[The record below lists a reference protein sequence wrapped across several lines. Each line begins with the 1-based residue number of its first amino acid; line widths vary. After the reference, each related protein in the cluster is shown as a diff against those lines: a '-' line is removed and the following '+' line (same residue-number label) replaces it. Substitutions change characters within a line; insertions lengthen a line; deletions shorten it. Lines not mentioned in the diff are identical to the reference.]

1 MWVRKSTVTL
11 FPFPLSSTVF
21 NFGGKVKKIFL
32 IIIFGLLLSLVSG
45 DIPALSQEKEPETEP
60 LSYKISV
67 NVKLLPVFALDDN
80 GSPVLDLEKDE
91 MELFVNGKPREI
103 TYFKRYDFE
112 TSTIEKKK
120 EPAPEPKER
129 IVFIILDSMFNSKTG
144 FRRSKEIAQDMV
156 KEGKPGDQFVVF
168 ENNIIDGLRH
178 IAGPAGSKEKIMK
191 KIAKLKRPIG
201 KWASQLH
208 SSRALDNNIDFS
220 IITDARLETI
230 AWESLRHNDLQA
242 DGMNYRLQVEQFT
255 RVIAQFKYILK
266 TINKPKLVFLISEG
280 MANESFRK
288 AFLGEQMP
296 VEEIRTESDAAIR
309 ARRFQSILVQDEPT
323 PQDVNKVYSIHL
335 YRYLKDMVKSINYG
349 GSVIHTINP
358 KRIDDTNDA
367 GVSGEM
373 SLRFLADA
381 SGGKYFA
388 GANPDEIAKRIKKTT
403 SAYYEMVF
411 YIDPEMGNQLQL
423 DIKCK
428 REGVRVYTTNYA
440 EGGRYYRDMD
450 PVQKKVFALNV
461 VNGGSWSR
469 NNGKVMRI
477 PYRKT
482 TDKKNRQKDSF
493 TLDVPLPNQMKNKN
507 LEIFLIQRDP
517 KTNQID
523 MRVVNKKVKNWVKIK
538 IKNNDNKERF
548 FVIIEPV
555 DTYCIYNKA

>member
-1 MWVRKSTVTL
+1 M
-11 FPFPLSSTVF
+11 
-21 NFGGKVKKIFL
+21 KKIIL
-32 IIIFGLLLSLVSG
+32 IIIFGLLLSLVFG
-45 DIPALSQEKEPETEP
+45 GPPALSQEKEPETEP

-80 GSPVLDLEKDE
+80 GSPVLDLEKEE

-120 EPAPEPKER
+120 QPAPEPKER
-129 IVFIILDSMFNSKTG
+129 IVFIIVDSMFNSRTG
-144 FRRSKEIAQDMV
+144 FRRSKEIARDMV
-156 KEGKPGDQFVVF
+156 KQGKPGDQFVVF
-168 ENNIIDGLRH
+168 ENNIIGGLRH

-191 KIAKLKRPIG
+191 KVAKLKRPIG
-201 KWASQLH
+201 RWATQLH
-208 SSRALDNNIDFS
+208 SRRSLENNIDFS

-230 AWESLRHNDLQA
+230 SWESLRKNDLHA
-242 DGMNYRLQVEQFT
+242 DGMNYQQQIEQFT
-255 RVIAQFKYILK
+255 RAIAQFKYILK
-266 TINKPKLVFLISEG
+266 TISRPKLVFLISEG
-280 MANESFRK
+280 MADESFRM

-296 VEEIRTESDAAIR
+296 VAGAGTESDAELR
-309 ARRFQSILVQDEPT
+309 ARRFQSILVQDEST
-323 PQDVNKVYSIHL
+323 PQTENKVYSIHL

-358 KRIDDTNDA
+358 RRIDDTNDL
-367 GVSGEM
+367 GMSGEM
-373 SLRFLADA
+373 SLRYLADA

-388 GANPDEIAKRIKKTT
+388 GSNPDEIAKRIKKTT
-403 SAYYEMVF
+403 SAYYELVF
-411 YIDPEMGNQLQL
+411 YLDHEVDKELQL

-450 PVQKKVFALNV
+450 PVQKKMFALNV

-482 TDKKNRQKDSF
+482 SDKKNRQKDFF
-493 TLDVPLPNQMKNKN
+493 TLDVPLPNQMKNKK

-517 KTNQID
+517 KTHQID
-523 MRVVNKKVKNWVKIK
+523 MRVVNKKAKNWVKIK
-538 IKNNDNKERF
+538 VKNNDAKERF

>member
-1 MWVRKSTVTL
+1 MWVRKKVVTH
-11 FPFPLSSTVF
+11 FPFPLSLTVF
-21 NFGGKVKKIFL
+21 NIGGKVKKIIL
-32 IIIFGLLLSLVSG
+32 IIIFGLFLSLVLAG
-45 DIPALSQEKEPETEP
+45 VPALSQEEEPETEP

-80 GSPVLDLEKDE
+80 GKPVLDLKKEE

-120 EPAPEPKER
+120 QPAPEPKER
-129 IVFIILDSMFNSKTG
+129 IVFIIVDSMFNSRTG
-144 FRRSKEIAQDMV
+144 FRRSKEITQDIV
-156 KEGKPGDQFVVF
+156 KQGKPGDQFVVF
-168 ENNIIDGLRH
+168 ENNIIDGLKH
-178 IAGPAGSKEKIMK
+178 IAGPAGSKEKIMR

-201 KWASQLH
+201 RWASQLH
-208 SSRALDNNIDFS
+208 SRRSLDNNIDFS
-220 IITDARLETI
+220 IVTDARLETI
-230 AWESLRHNDLQA
+230 SWESLRDNDLRA
-242 DGMNYRLQVEQFT
+242 DGMNYRQQVEQFT

-266 TINKPKLVFLISEG
+266 TISKPKLVFLISEG
-280 MANESFRK
+280 MADDSFRM

-296 VEEIRTESDAAIR
+296 VEEIRAESDAAIR

-367 GVSGEM
+367 GVSGDM
-373 SLRFLADA
+373 SLRYLADA

-388 GANPDEIAKRIKKTT
+388 GSNPDEIAKRIKKTT

-411 YIDPEMGNQLQL
+411 YIDPEMGSQLQL

-428 REGVRVYTTNYA
+428 RQGVRVYTTNYA

-450 PVQKKVFALNV
+450 PVQKKMFALNV

-477 PYRKT
+477 RYRKST
-482 TDKKNRQKDSF
+482 NKENHKKNFF
-493 TLDVPLPNQMKNKN
+493 TLDVPLPNQMKNKK

-523 MRVVNKKVKNWVKIK
+523 MSMVNKKAKNWVKIK
-538 IKNNDNKERF
+538 IKNNKGKERF
-548 FVIIEPV
+548 FVIIEPL